1 MNSIGKYMILMGSL
15 FIRRE
20 KFSVYWKLTIEEC
33 ILIGV
38 NSIFIVAI
46 VSSFIG
52 AVTCIQTAANL
63 INPLIPIYVVA
74 SVTREMSIL
83 ELAPTFT
90 CVVLAGKVGSS
101 IAGQIGT
108 MKITEQVDALEVMGI
123 NSASYLILPKIIA
136 SLITIPMLV
145 TIAAFLSILGGF
157 IAGRLGDIISTR
169 DYIYGIQSDFNQF
182 NVTFALIKAFIFAF
196 LISSISAFQGYY
208 TKGGALEVGQSST
221 MAVVKSCIGVL
232 IADLLLAQLLLN

>member
-1 MNSIGKYMILMGSL
+1 MKSFGKYMILMGSL
-15 FIRRE
+15 FVRRE
-20 KFSVYWKLTIEEC
+20 KFIVYWRLTIDEC
-33 ILIGV
+33 IIIGT

-63 INPLIPIYVVA
+63 VSPLVPIYVVA
-74 SVTREMSIL
+74 SVVREMSIL

-101 IAGQIGT
+101 IAGQLGT
-108 MKITEQVDALEVMGI
+108 MRITEQIDALEVMGI
-123 NSASYLILPKIIA
+123 NSASYLILPKILA

-145 TIAAFLSILGGF
+145 TFAALLSILGGF
-157 IAGRLGDIISTR
+157 VAGRLGDIISTQ
-169 DYIYGIQSDFNQF
+169 DYIYGIQSDFNEF
-182 NVTFALIKAFIFAF
+182 NVSFALIKAFVFAF
-196 LISSISAFQGYY
+196 LISSISAYQGFF

-221 MAVVKSCIGVL
+221 TAVVNSCIGVL
-232 IADLLLAQLLLN
+232 VADLLLAQLLLN

>member
-20 KFSVYWKLTIEEC
+20 KFSVYWKLTIDEC
-33 ILIGV
+33 ILIGL

-63 INPLIPIYVVA
+63 LNPLIPIYVIA

-90 CVVLAGKVGSS
+90 CVVLAGKIGSS

-145 TIAAFLSILGGF
+145 TIAGFLSILGGF
-157 IAGRLGDIISTR
+157 IAGRLGNLISTR
-169 DYIYGIQSDFNQF
+169 DYIYGIQSDFNEF
-182 NVTFALIKAFIFAF
+182 NVTFALIKAFVFAF

-221 MAVVKSCIGVL
+221 MAVVNSCIGVL
-232 IADLLLAQLLLN
+232 VADLLLAQLLLN

>member
-1 MNSIGKYMILMGSL
+1 MILMGSL

-169 DYIYGIQSDFNQF
+169 DYVYGIQSDFNQF

-232 IADLLLAQLLLN
+232 VADLLLAQLLLN